1 MEPPMPASVN
11 KATILG
17 HLVADPEIRDLSEG
31 GRVASFSVA
40 TTEKWNEKETGEKRK
55 RTE

>member
-1 MEPPMPASVN
+1 MPASVN